1 MMSQIDVFL
10 AQLLRSSQQE
20 QVVEM
25 TSRCKYLAMDV
36 IGLLAFG
43 YYWKTQTEE
52 TLRLLPRAF
61 AALNPRVYL
70 FMNWPKIHK
79 IAPGVQW
86 LVREHI
92 EQFRRILAGIIS
104 DRMALP
110 RDARH
115 DLYSFVASEERID
128 KAQQEG
134 IRKSEI
140 WGEAGVTDEPSTH
153 KGGTTTATAMC
164 TVFYYLSRNPSAYA
178 QLASEIRT
186 TFSSGSE
193 IRHGQK
199 LTSCKY
205 LRAVIDESMRISPP
219 TPGVMWREQDP
230 LSTEPLV
237 VDGHVIPPGTLVGV
251 GTYSLM
257 HNPEYFP
264 EPFAFRPERWLEDE
278 APEEKEARAT
288 MRRAFIPFILGDRGC
303 AGKAVAYLEMSLTV
317 AKTIWYFDFEKAP
330 GDVGELGSGR
340 KGAARGRDRPG
351 EYQLY
356 DRFMAEHEGPNLI
369 FRPRENYWEEL
380 V

>member
-1 MMSQIDVFL
+1 
-10 AQLLRSSQQE
+10 
-20 QVVEM
+20 
-25 TSRCKYLAMDV
+25 
-36 IGLLAFG
+36 
-43 YYWKTQTEE
+43 
-52 TLRLLPRAF
+52 
-61 AALNPRVYL
+61 
-70 FMNWPKIHK
+70 
-79 IAPGVQW
+79 
-86 LVREHI
+86 
-92 EQFRRILAGIIS
+92 
-104 DRMALP
+104 
-110 RDARH
+110 
-115 DLYSFVASEERID
+115 
-128 KAQQEG
+128 
-134 IRKSEI
+134 
-140 WGEAGVTDEPSTH
+140 
-153 KGGTTTATAMC
+153 
-164 TVFYYLSRNPSAYA
+164 
-178 QLASEIRT
+178 
-186 TFSSGSE
+186 
-193 IRHGQK
+193 
-199 LTSCKY
+199 
-205 LRAVIDESMRISPP
+205 
-219 TPGVMWREQDP
+219 MWREQDP

-330 GDVGELGSGR
+330 GDVGELGSGH
-340 KGAARGRDRPG
+340 KGAARGRDRPD

>member
-1 MMSQIDVFL
+1 
-10 AQLLRSSQQE
+10 
-20 QVVEM
+20 
-25 TSRCKYLAMDV
+25 
-36 IGLLAFG
+36 
-43 YYWKTQTEE
+43 
-52 TLRLLPRAF
+52 
-61 AALNPRVYL
+61 
-70 FMNWPKIHK
+70 
-79 IAPGVQW
+79 
-86 LVREHI
+86 
-92 EQFRRILAGIIS
+92 
-104 DRMALP
+104 
-110 RDARH
+110 
-115 DLYSFVASEERID
+115 
-128 KAQQEG
+128 
-134 IRKSEI
+134 
-140 WGEAGVTDEPSTH
+140 
-153 KGGTTTATAMC
+153 MC

-205 LRAVIDESMRISPP
+205 LRAVLDESMRISPP

-230 LSTEPLV
+230 LSSEPLV

-340 KGAARGRDRPG
+340 KGAARGRDRPD